1 MASPMRIP
9 AGFTQAASYQPLG
22 GIGIPDP
29 AFYAKFYDD
38 FLPYQA
44 GKYTVT
50 AASGSVAQSMA
61 NGTGGRI
68 LFTTGAAIGN
78 FAEIQMDAAGFN
90 YTVGKRL
97 AFLARVQLADIVNSA
112 MIVGLTQAT
121 ATPFTAITDGI
132 YFTKAAAGSTLQLIA
147 VAGSTV
153 LGTASITG
161 AFTAAQDIDLGFYV
175 DSQGNIRGFYGNNLE
190 GFKNQNQAILG
201 PNISILNTSL
211 SGALSTANLA
221 ATLAVSASTAVA
233 QTMVSDFLFAA
244 QER

>member
-1 MASPMRIP
+1 MASPMRTP
-9 AGFTQAASYQPLG
+9 AGFTQAAPYQPLN

-29 AFYAKFYDD
+29 FFYASAHDD
-38 FLPYQA
+38 FLPYTA
-44 GKYTVT
+44 GNYTVT
-50 AASGSVAQSMA
+50 AASGSVAQNTA

-68 LFTTGAAIGN
+68 LLTTGATIGN
-78 FAEIQMDAAGFN
+78 FAEIQGVAGFN

-97 AFLARVQLADIVNSA
+97 AFLTRVQLADIVNSA
-112 MIVGLTQAT
+112 MIVGLVEAT

-132 YFTKAAAGSTLQLIA
+132 YFTKASAGSTLELIA

-221 ATLAVSASTAVA
+221 ATVAVSASTAVA